1 MDLTPLER
9 KKAGTPCCVSISLN
23 RINLYSYFKLHRQTK
38 LVTGYWLLV
47 TGYWLLVT
55 GYWLLVT
62 GYWLLPPRLFPIL
75 SIPAQWRVL
84 YLSGKVFQLLPPSEP
99 ILQPYGP

>member
-9 KKAGTPCCVSISLN
+9 KKAGTPFCVSISLN
-23 RINLYSYFKLHRQTK
+23 RINLCIYFKLHRQT
-38 LVTGYWLLV
+38 LLV

-62 GYWLLPPRLFPIL
+62 PTPT
-75 SIPAQWRVL
+75 
-84 YLSGKVFQLLPPSEP
+84 VFDSEHPGPMEGFVSLGEGVSTAPSV
-99 ILQPYGP
+99 